1 MCVKTETPER
11 APVKWIRTVSK
22 QQGEKK
28 MTKEDIV
35 KQIIKDVG
43 GSDNINNAW
52 HCMTRLR
59 FDLKDEKKVDYAALE
74 KTPKVVGT
82 KYQSN
87 QLQVVIGT
95 DVADYYA
102 PLAKELGLDEANQ
115 GETSEKKGAVSLF
128 MDTVSGVFGP
138 IVPAIA
144 GAGMIKGLMAGL
156 VALNVISNQT
166 DTYLVIDMIASGVF
180 TFLPFFVAASAA
192 RIFKTNQYLAIAIA
206 ATLQFPT
213 MTNAV
218 AEGSI
223 SAFRLFGVLPV
234 PVFNYAGTVIP
245 IIFAV
250 LALSYI
256 YRWVDKLLPQ
266 VLRTVFTP
274 TISLFVAGILT
285 LTVIGPISIHLGNLL
300 AAGVAGLFT
309 ISPVLAGIVVG
320 AIRPIAIFTGLH
332 HAMTPIALQ
341 NFANQGYDM
350 LMPMMFMAN
359 MAITGATAAIYFKV
373 KTKEEKSIILSS
385 AVSGLL
391 GITEPALFGI
401 LSKYKKAFIAA
412 TVGSSVASAFISF
425 FGVRIYGYILSS
437 IFSLPAYIG
446 EYFIYAVLGII
457 LAIGLS
463 FAMSWFLVPNQA
475 AEGDRYTNEVD
486 LHAVTHGEY
495 VPLGDV
501 PDEVFSTKMMG
512 EGYAIESQDGQIFA
526 PVSGE
531 VTTVFPSK
539 HAVGIK
545 TQNGVEV
552 LVHMGID
559 TVSLG
564 GQGFEVFVKAG
575 EQVTPQTKLAQMDLP
590 FIKQQG
596 KETMVIV
603 LITNMDRVQQFS
615 GSTDLEGR
623 HQAGALLEKVVLN
636 A

>member
-1 MCVKTETPER
+1 MKHEEI
-11 APVKWIRTVSK
+11 A
-22 QQGEKK
+22 
-28 MTKEDIV
+28 
-35 KQIIKDVG
+35 KQIIQHVG
-43 GSDNINNAW
+43 GASNINNAW

-82 KYQSN
+82 KYQSE

-95 DVADYYA
+95 EVADYFA
-102 PLAKELGLDEANQ
+102 PIAKELGLDETREQNE
-115 GETSEKKGAVSLF
+115 GEKKGVVSLF

-166 DTYLVIDMIASGVF
+166 DTYLIIDMIASGVF

-192 RIFKTNQYLAIAIA
+192 RIFKTNPYLAIAIA

-213 MTNAV
+213 MTTAV

-223 SAFRLFGVLPV
+223 SAFQLFGIIPV

-274 TISLFVAGILT
+274 TISLFVAGLLT

-300 AAGVAGLFT
+300 ATGVAWLFS

-359 MAITGATAAIYFKV
+359 MAITGATAAIYLKV
-373 KTKEEKSIILSS
+373 KSKEEKSLVLSS

-446 EYFIYAVLGII
+446 QYFVFAVLGIVI
-457 LAIGLS
+457 ALVSS
-463 FAMSWFLVPNQA
+463 FVLTYFLVPNEQEED
-475 AEGDRYTNEVD
+475 AEYTNEVN
-486 LHAVTHGEY
+486 LHAVAKGEY
-495 VPLGDV
+495 IPLEDV

-512 EGYAIESQDGQIFA
+512 DGFAIESIDGAIFA
-526 PVSGE
+526 PVSGK
-531 VTTVFPSK
+531 VTTIFPSK
-539 HAVGIK
+539 HALGIK
-545 TQNGVEV
+545 TNNGVEV

-559 TVSLG
+559 TVNLNG
-564 GQGFEVFVKAG
+564 EGFDVLVKVG
-575 EQVTPQTKLAQMDLP
+575 DQVTVDTKIAQMDLP
-590 FIKQQG
+590 YIHSQG
-596 KETMVIV
+596 KKSMVIV
-603 LITNMDRVQQFS
+603 VITNMDRIAKFS
-615 GSTDLEGR
+615 GERNLEGQ
-623 HQAGALLEKVVLN
+623 HQAGAILERALLNE
-636 A
+636 

>member
-1 MCVKTETPER
+1 M
-11 APVKWIRTVSK
+11 K
-22 QQGEKK
+22 QEVA
-28 MTKEDIV
+28 KEIV
-35 KQIIKDVG
+35 KYVG
-43 GSDNINNAW
+43 GAENVNNAW

-59 FDLKDEKKVDYAALE
+59 FDLRDKKKVDYQALE
-74 KTPKVVGT
+74 KIPQVVGT
-82 KYQSN
+82 KYQSD

-95 DVADYYA
+95 DVADYFA
-102 PLAKELGLDEANQ
+102 PVAKELGLDENSQ
-115 GETSEKKGAVSLF
+115 QETGEKKGFVSLF

-144 GAGMIKGLMAGL
+144 GAGMIKGLMSGL

-166 DTYLVIDMIASGVF
+166 DTYLIIDMIASGVF

-192 RIFKTNQYLAIAIA
+192 RIFKTNPYLAIAIA

-213 MTNAV
+213 MSTAA
-218 AEGSI
+218 AEGKVS
-223 SAFRLFGVLPV
+223 SFHLFGLIPV

-256 YRWVDKLLPQ
+256 YRYVDKYLPQ

-274 TISLFVAGILT
+274 TISLFIAGLVT
-285 LTVIGPISIHLGNLL
+285 LTIIGPISIHLGNLL
-300 AAGVAGLFT
+300 ADGVAGLFT

-385 AVSGLL
+385 AISGLL

-412 TVGSSVASAFISF
+412 TIGSSVASAFISF

-446 EYFIYAVLGII
+446 QYFVFAILGII
-457 LAIGLS
+457 IAIGIGFALS
-463 FAMSWFLVPNQA
+463 YFMVSIQENKEELI
-475 AEGDRYTNEVD
+475 NEVS
-486 LHAVTHGEY
+486 LHAVTRGNY
-495 VPLGDV
+495 IPLEDV
-501 PDEVFSTKMMG
+501 PDEVFASKMMG
-512 EGYAIESQDGQIFA
+512 DGYAILSEDGVVYA
-526 PVSGE
+526 PVSG
-531 VTTVFPSK
+531 VITTVFPSN
-539 HAVGIK
+539 HAVGIR
-545 TQNGVEV
+545 TNNGVEV

-559 TVSLG
+559 TVSLNG
-564 GQGFEVFVKAG
+564 KGFTIFVKVG
-575 EQVTPQTKLAQMDLP
+575 DVVSETTKPAEMDLSY
-590 FIKQQG
+590 IQSQG
-596 KETMVIV
+596 KETIISVV
-603 LITNMDRVQQFS
+603 ITNMDRVIS
-615 GSTDLEGR
+615 LSSSNNLEGK
-623 HQAGALLEKVVLN
+623 HQPGTLLEKAVLN
-636 A
+636 

>member
-1 MCVKTETPER
+1 M
-11 APVKWIRTVSK
+11 K
-22 QQGEKK
+22 QEVA
-28 MTKEDIV
+28 KEIV
-35 KQIIKDVG
+35 KYVG
-43 GSDNINNAW
+43 GAENVNNAW

-59 FDLKDEKKVDYAALE
+59 FDLRDKKKVDYQALE
-74 KTPKVVGT
+74 KIPQVVGT
-82 KYQSN
+82 KYQSD

-95 DVADYYA
+95 DVADYFA
-102 PLAKELGLDEANQ
+102 PVAKELGLDENSQ
-115 GETSEKKGAVSLF
+115 QETGEKKGFVSLF

-144 GAGMIKGLMAGL
+144 GAGMIKGLMSGL

-166 DTYLVIDMIASGVF
+166 DTYLIIDMIASGVF

-192 RIFKTNQYLAIAIA
+192 RIFKTNPYLAIAIA

-213 MTNAV
+213 MSTAA
-218 AEGSI
+218 AEGKVS
-223 SAFRLFGVLPV
+223 SFHLFGLIPV

-256 YRWVDKLLPQ
+256 YRYVDKYLPQ

-274 TISLFVAGILT
+274 TISLFIAGLVT
-285 LTVIGPISIHLGNLL
+285 LTIIGPISIHLGNLL
-300 AAGVAGLFT
+300 ADGVAGLFT

-385 AVSGLL
+385 AISGLL

-412 TVGSSVASAFISF
+412 TIGSSVASAFISF
-425 FGVRIYGYILSS
+425 FGVRIYGYIVSS

-446 EYFIYAVLGII
+446 QYFVFAILGII
-457 LAIGLS
+457 IAIGIGFALS
-463 FAMSWFLVPNQA
+463 YFMVSIQENKEELI
-475 AEGDRYTNEVD
+475 NEVS
-486 LHAVTHGEY
+486 LHAVTRGNY
-495 VPLGDV
+495 IPLEDV
-501 PDEVFSTKMMG
+501 PDEVFASKMMG
-512 EGYAIESQDGQIFA
+512 DGYAILSEDGVVYA
-526 PVSGE
+526 PVSG
-531 VTTVFPSK
+531 VITTVFPSN
-539 HAVGIK
+539 HAVGIR
-545 TQNGVEV
+545 TNNGVEV

-559 TVSLG
+559 TVSLNG
-564 GQGFEVFVKAG
+564 KGFTIFVKVG
-575 EQVTPQTKLAQMDLP
+575 DVVSETTKLAEMDLSY
-590 FIKQQG
+590 IQSQG
-596 KETMVIV
+596 KETIISVV
-603 LITNMDRVQQFS
+603 ITNMDRVIS
-615 GSTDLEGR
+615 LSSSNNLEGK
-623 HQAGALLEKVVLN
+623 HQPGTLLEKAVLN
-636 A
+636 

>member
-1 MCVKTETPER
+1 MKHEE
-11 APVKWIRTVSK
+11 
-22 QQGEKK
+22 
-28 MTKEDIV
+28 IV
-35 KQIIKDVG
+35 KQIIEDVG
-43 GSDNINNAW
+43 GAGNINNVW

-59 FDLKDEKKVDYAALE
+59 FNLKDEKKVDYSALE
-74 KTPKVVGT
+74 KLSKVVGT
-82 KYQSN
+82 KYQSD

-95 DVADYYA
+95 DVAEYFT
-102 PLAKELGLDEANQ
+102 PIAKELGLDENNQQ
-115 GETSEKKGAVSLF
+115 GETEKKGLVSVF

-166 DTYLVIDMIASGVF
+166 DTYLIIDMVASGVF

-206 ATLQFPT
+206 AILQFPT
-213 MTNAV
+213 MTAAV
-218 AEGSI
+218 AEGKL
-223 SAFRLFGVLPV
+223 SAFQLFGVVPV

-256 YRWVDKLLPQ
+256 YRWVDNVLPQ
-266 VLRTVFTP
+266 ILRTVFTP
-274 TISLFVAGILT
+274 TISLFVAGLLT

-300 AAGVAGLFT
+300 AAGVAWLFS

-359 MAITGATAAIYFKV
+359 MAITGATAAIYTKV
-373 KTKEEKSIILSS
+373 KTKEEKSLVLSS

-412 TVGSSVASAFISF
+412 TIGSSVASAFISF

-446 EYFIYAVLGII
+446 QYFIFAVLGILI
-457 LAIGLS
+457 ALILS
-463 FAMSWFLVPNQA
+463 FTICYFMVPKQ
-475 AEGDRYTNEVD
+475 EEEDEVFTNEVD
-486 LHAVTHGEY
+486 LHAMAKGNY
-495 VPLGDV
+495 IPLENV

-512 EGYAIESQDGQIFA
+512 DGFAIDSVDGTVFS
-526 PVSGE
+526 PVSGT
-531 VTTVFPSK
+531 VTTIFPSK
-539 HAVGIK
+539 HAIGIK
-545 TQNGVEV
+545 TANGIEV

-559 TVSLG
+559 TVALAG
-564 GQGFEVFVKAG
+564 KGVELFVKVG
-575 EQVTPQTKLAQMDLP
+575 DKVSTDSKIAQMDLAY
-590 FIKQQG
+590 IRSQG
-596 KETMVIV
+596 KETMIIV
-603 LITNMDRVQQFS
+603 VITNMDRIATLS
-615 GSTDLEGR
+615 GLKDLEGQ
-623 HQAGALLEKVVLN
+623 HQAGALLERAHLS
-636 A
+636 

>member
-1 MCVKTETPER
+1 MKHEEI
-11 APVKWIRTVSK
+11 A
-22 QQGEKK
+22 
-28 MTKEDIV
+28 
-35 KQIIKDVG
+35 KQIIQHVG
-43 GSDNINNAW
+43 GASNINNAW

-59 FDLKDEKKVDYAALE
+59 FDLKDVKKVNYAALE

-82 KYQSN
+82 KYQSE

-95 DVADYYA
+95 EVADYFA
-102 PLAKELGLDEANQ
+102 PIAKELGLDE
-115 GETSEKKGAVSLF
+115 TSERSEGEKKGVVSLF

-166 DTYLVIDMIASGVF
+166 DTYLIIDMIASGVF

-192 RIFKTNQYLAIAIA
+192 RIFKTNPYLAIAIA

-213 MTNAV
+213 MTTAV

-223 SAFRLFGVLPV
+223 SAFQLFGIIPV

-256 YRWVDKLLPQ
+256 YRWVDKILPQ

-274 TISLFVAGILT
+274 TISLFVAGLVT

-300 AAGVAGLFT
+300 AAGVAWLFS

-359 MAITGATAAIYFKV
+359 MAITGATAAIYLKV
-373 KTKEEKSIILSS
+373 KSKEEKSLVLSS

-401 LSKYKKAFIAA
+401 LSKYKRAFMAA
-412 TVGSSVASAFISF
+412 TIGSSIASAFISF

-446 EYFIYAVLGII
+446 QYFMFAVLGIVI
-457 LAIGLS
+457 ALVSS
-463 FAMSWFLVPNQA
+463 FAITYFLVPNEQA
-475 AEGDRYTNEVD
+475 EDTEYTNEVN
-486 LHAVTHGEY
+486 LHAVTKGEY
-495 VPLGDV
+495 IPLEDV

-512 EGYAIESQDGQIFA
+512 DGFAIESINGAIFA
-526 PVSGE
+526 PVNGK
-531 VTTVFPSK
+531 VTTIFPSK
-539 HAVGIK
+539 HALGIK
-545 TQNGVEV
+545 TNNGVEV

-559 TVSLG
+559 TVNLKG
-564 GQGFEVFVKAG
+564 EGFDVLVKVG
-575 EQVTPQTKLAQMDLP
+575 DQVTVDTKIAQMDLP
-590 FIKQQG
+590 YIHSQG
-596 KETMVIV
+596 KKSMVIV
-603 LITNMDRVQQFS
+603 VITNMDRVSKFS
-615 GSTDLEGR
+615 GERNLEGQ
-623 HQAGALLEKVVLN
+623 HQAGALVERALLN
-636 A
+636 G

>member
-1 MCVKTETPER
+1 MKHEEI
-11 APVKWIRTVSK
+11 A
-22 QQGEKK
+22 
-28 MTKEDIV
+28 
-35 KQIIKDVG
+35 KQIIEDVG
-43 GSDNINNAW
+43 GAGNINNVW

-59 FDLKDEKKVDYAALE
+59 FNLKDEKKVDYSALE
-74 KTPKVVGT
+74 KLSKVVGT
-82 KYQSN
+82 KYQSD

-95 DVADYYA
+95 DVAEYFT
-102 PLAKELGLDEANQ
+102 PIAKELGLDENNQQ
-115 GETSEKKGAVSLF
+115 GETEKKGLVSVF

-166 DTYLVIDMIASGVF
+166 DTYLIIDMVASGVF

-206 ATLQFPT
+206 AILQFPT
-213 MTNAV
+213 MTAAV
-218 AEGSI
+218 AEGKL
-223 SAFRLFGVLPV
+223 SAFQLFGVVPV

-256 YRWVDKLLPQ
+256 YRWVDNVLPQ
-266 VLRTVFTP
+266 ILRTVFTP
-274 TISLFVAGILT
+274 TISLFVAGLLT

-300 AAGVAGLFT
+300 AAGVAWLFS

-359 MAITGATAAIYFKV
+359 MAITGATAAIYTKV
-373 KTKEEKSIILSS
+373 KTKEEKSLVLSS

-412 TVGSSVASAFISF
+412 TIGSSVASAFISF

-446 EYFIYAVLGII
+446 QYFIFAVLGILI
-457 LAIGLS
+457 ALILS
-463 FAMSWFLVPNQA
+463 FTICYFMVPKQ
-475 AEGDRYTNEVD
+475 EEEDEVFTNEVD
-486 LHAVTHGEY
+486 LHAMAKGNY
-495 VPLGDV
+495 IPLENV

-512 EGYAIESQDGQIFA
+512 DGFAIDSVDGTVFS
-526 PVSGE
+526 PVSGT
-531 VTTVFPSK
+531 VTTIFPSK
-539 HAVGIK
+539 HAIGIK
-545 TQNGVEV
+545 TANGIEV

-559 TVSLG
+559 TVALAG
-564 GQGFEVFVKAG
+564 KGFELFVKVG
-575 EQVTPQTKLAQMDLP
+575 DKVSTDSKIAQMDLAY
-590 FIKQQG
+590 IRSQG
-596 KETMVIV
+596 KETMIIV
-603 LITNMDRVQQFS
+603 VITNMDRIATLS
-615 GSTDLEGR
+615 GLKDLEGQ
-623 HQAGALLEKVVLN
+623 HQAGALLERAHLS
-636 A
+636 

>member
-1 MCVKTETPER
+1 MKH
-11 APVKWIRTVSK
+11 
-22 QQGEKK
+22 
-28 MTKEDIV
+28 EDV
-35 KQIIKDVG
+35 AKQIIKNVG
-43 GSDNINNAW
+43 GAENINNAW

-59 FDLKDEKKVDYAALE
+59 FNLKDEKQVNYAELE
-74 KTPKVVGT
+74 KIAEVVGT
-82 KYQSN
+82 KYQSD

-95 DVADYYA
+95 NVADYFG
-102 PLAKELGLDEANQ
+102 PIVKVLGLDENNQ
-115 GETSEKKGAVSLF
+115 QADGEKKGAVSLF

-166 DTYLVIDMIASGVF
+166 DTYLIIDMIASGVF

-192 RIFKTNQYLAIAIA
+192 RIFKTNQYLSVAIA

-213 MTNAV
+213 MTTAV
-218 AEGSI
+218 AEGSV
-223 SAFRLFGVLPV
+223 SAFKLFGVIPV

-256 YRWVDKLLPQ
+256 YRWVDKVLPQ

-274 TISLFVAGILT
+274 TISLFVAGLVT

-300 AAGVAGLFT
+300 AAGVAWLFS
-309 ISPVLAGIVVG
+309 ISPVLAGVVVG

-359 MAITGATAAIYFKV
+359 MAITGATAAIYTKV
-373 KTKEEKSIILSS
+373 KSKEEKSLVLSS

-412 TVGSSVASAFISF
+412 TIGSSIASAFISF

-446 EYFIYAVLGII
+446 QYFIFAVLGILI
-457 LAIGLS
+457 ALISS
-463 FAMSWFLVPNQA
+463 FVITYMLVPVEE
-475 AEGDRYTNEVD
+475 AEEDDFNNEVN
-486 LHAVTHGEY
+486 LHSVARGSY
-495 VPLGDV
+495 VPLEDV

-512 EGYAIESQDGQIFA
+512 DGFAIKSVDGAVFA
-526 PVSGE
+526 PVSGT

-539 HAVGIK
+539 HAIGIK
-545 TQNGVEV
+545 TGNGIEV

-559 TVSLG
+559 TVTLDG
-564 GQGFEVFVKAG
+564 KGFNVSVKVG
-575 EQVTPQTKLAQMDLP
+575 DKVTAESKIAQMDLDY
-590 FIKQQG
+590 IHSQG
-596 KETMVIV
+596 KETMIIV
-603 LITNMDRVQQFS
+603 VITNMERVLKFS
-615 GSTDLEGR
+615 GERNLEGQ
-623 HQAGALLEKVVLN
+623 HQAGALLERALLN
-636 A
+636 G

>member
-11 APVKWIRTVSK
+11 APAKRIRTVSK

-256 YRWVDKLLPQ
+256 YR
-266 VLRTVFTP
+266 
-274 TISLFVAGILT
+274 
-285 LTVIGPISIHLGNLL
+285 
-300 AAGVAGLFT
+300 
-309 ISPVLAGIVVG
+309 
-320 AIRPIAIFTGLH
+320 
-332 HAMTPIALQ
+332 
-341 NFANQGYDM
+341 
-350 LMPMMFMAN
+350 
-359 MAITGATAAIYFKV
+359 
-373 KTKEEKSIILSS
+373 
-385 AVSGLL
+385 
-391 GITEPALFGI
+391 
-401 LSKYKKAFIAA
+401 
-412 TVGSSVASAFISF
+412 
-425 FGVRIYGYILSS
+425 
-437 IFSLPAYIG
+437 
-446 EYFIYAVLGII
+446 
-457 LAIGLS
+457 
-463 FAMSWFLVPNQA
+463 
-475 AEGDRYTNEVD
+475 
-486 LHAVTHGEY
+486 
-495 VPLGDV
+495 
-501 PDEVFSTKMMG
+501 
-512 EGYAIESQDGQIFA
+512 
-526 PVSGE
+526 
-531 VTTVFPSK
+531 
-539 HAVGIK
+539 
-545 TQNGVEV
+545 
-552 LVHMGID
+552 
-559 TVSLG
+559 
-564 GQGFEVFVKAG
+564 
-575 EQVTPQTKLAQMDLP
+575 
-590 FIKQQG
+590 
-596 KETMVIV
+596 
-603 LITNMDRVQQFS
+603 
-615 GSTDLEGR
+615 
-623 HQAGALLEKVVLN
+623 
-636 A
+636 

>member
-1 MCVKTETPER
+1 MKH
-11 APVKWIRTVSK
+11 
-22 QQGEKK
+22 
-28 MTKEDIV
+28 EDIV

-43 GSDNINNAW
+43 GAENINNAW

-59 FDLKDEKKVDYAALE
+59 FNLKDEKKVDYAALD
-74 KTPKVVGT
+74 KIPKVVGT
-82 KYQSN
+82 KYQSD

-95 DVADYYA
+95 DVADYFA
-102 PLAKELGLDEANQ
+102 SLAKELGLDENSQ
-115 GETSEKKGAVSLF
+115 TESGEKKGAVSLF

-166 DTYLVIDMIASGVF
+166 DTYLIIDMIASGVF

-206 ATLQFPT
+206 AMLQFPT
-213 MTNAV
+213 MTAAV
-218 AEGSI
+218 AEGKI
-223 SAFRLFGVLPV
+223 SAFHLFGVIPV

-256 YRWVDKLLPQ
+256 YRWVDKVLPQ

-274 TISLFVAGILT
+274 TISLFVAGLVT
-285 LTVIGPISIHLGNLL
+285 LIIIGPISIHLGNLL
-300 AAGVAGLFT
+300 AAGVAALFA

-359 MAITGATAAIYFKV
+359 MAITGATAAIYLKV
-373 KTKEEKSIILSS
+373 KTKEEKSIIISS
-385 AVSGLL
+385 AISGLL

-446 EYFIYAVLGII
+446 QYFVFAVLGII
-457 LAIGLS
+457 IALVLS
-463 FAMSWFLVPNQA
+463 FVLSYLLVPKQTD
-475 AEGDRYTNEVD
+475 ESDELTNEVD
-486 LHAVTHGEY
+486 LHAVAEGAY
-495 VPLGDV
+495 LPLEDV
-501 PDEVFSTKMMG
+501 PDEVFSSKMMG
-512 EGYAIESQDGQIFA
+512 DGFAIDSVDGKVFS
-526 PVSGE
+526 PVSGT

-539 HAVGIK
+539 HAIGIK
-545 TQNGVEV
+545 TDNGVEV

-559 TVSLG
+559 TVSLDG
-564 GQGFEVFVKAG
+564 KGFEVFVKAG
-575 EQVTPQTKLAQMDLP
+575 DKVSAETKIAEMDLAY
-590 FIKQQG
+590 IQSQA
-596 KETMVIV
+596 KETMIIV
-603 LITNMDRVQQFS
+603 VITNMDRVLSFS
-615 GSTDLEGR
+615 GMRDLEGR
-623 HQAGALLEKVVLN
+623 HQVGALLERAVLN
-636 A
+636 

>member
-1 MCVKTETPER
+1 M
-11 APVKWIRTVSK
+11 
-22 QQGEKK
+22 
-28 MTKEDIV
+28 MMKEDIV

-43 GSDNINNAW
+43 GSENINNAW

-59 FDLKDEKKVDYAALE
+59 FDLKDEKKVDYTALE
-74 KTPKVVGT
+74 KIPKVVGT

-102 PLAKELGLDEANQ
+102 PLAKELGLDEKSQ
-115 GETSEKKGAVSLF
+115 ESSEKKGAVSLF

-218 AEGSI
+218 VEGNI

-256 YRWVDKLLPQ
+256 YRWVDKVLPQ

-274 TISLFVAGILT
+274 TISLFVAGLIT

-300 AAGVAGLFT
+300 ADGVAGLFT

-373 KTKEEKSIILSS
+373 RSKEEKSIILSS

-401 LSKYKKAFIAA
+401 LSKYKKAFLAA
-412 TVGSSVASAFISF
+412 TIGSSIASAFISF

-446 EYFIYAVLGII
+446 EYFIYAVLGIV
-457 LAIGLS
+457 LAIGSS
-463 FAMSWFLVPNQA
+463 FALTYFLVPNQA
-475 AEGDRYTNEVD
+475 ETETFTNELD
-486 LHAVTHGEY
+486 LHAVTQGEY
-495 VPLGDV
+495 IPLEDV

-512 EGYAIESQDGQIFA
+512 EGYAIHSKDGQIYS

-531 VTTVFPSK
+531 VTSVFPSK
-539 HAVGIK
+539 HAVGI
-545 TQNGVEV
+545 TTSNGVEV

-559 TVSLG
+559 TVSLDG
-564 GQGFEVFVKAG
+564 KGFEVFVKVG
-575 EQVTPQTKLAQMDLP
+575 EQVTPQSKLAAMDLP
-590 FIKQQG
+590 YIEQQG

-603 LITNMDRVQQFS
+603 LITNMERVQQFS
-615 GSTDLEGR
+615 GTIGLEGN
-623 HQAGALLEKVVLN
+623 HQAGALLEKVILN

>member
-1 MCVKTETPER
+1 M
-11 APVKWIRTVSK
+11 K
-22 QQGEKK
+22 QEVA
-28 MTKEDIV
+28 KEIV
-35 KQIIKDVG
+35 KDVG
-43 GSDNINNAW
+43 GAENVNNAW

-59 FDLKDEKKVDYAALE
+59 FDLRDEKKVDYQALE
-74 KTPKVVGT
+74 KIPQVVGT
-82 KYQSN
+82 KYQSD

-95 DVADYYA
+95 DVADYFA
-102 PLAKELGLDEANQ
+102 PVAKELGLDENSQ
-115 GETSEKKGAVSLF
+115 QETGEKKGFVSLF

-144 GAGMIKGLMAGL
+144 GAGMIKGLMSGL

-166 DTYLVIDMIASGVF
+166 DTYLIIDMIASGVF

-192 RIFKTNQYLAIAIA
+192 RIFKTNPYLAIAIA
-206 ATLQFPT
+206 ATLQFPAMST
-213 MTNAV
+213 AA
-218 AEGSI
+218 AEGKVS
-223 SAFRLFGVLPV
+223 SFHLFGLIPV

-256 YRWVDKLLPQ
+256 YRYVDKYLPQ

-274 TISLFVAGILT
+274 TISLFIAGLVT
-285 LTVIGPISIHLGNLL
+285 LTIIGPISIHLGNLL
-300 AAGVAGLFT
+300 ADGVAGLFT

-385 AVSGLL
+385 AISGLL

-401 LSKYKKAFIAA
+401 LSKYKKAFITA
-412 TVGSSVASAFISF
+412 TIGSSVASAFISF

-446 EYFIYAVLGII
+446 QYFVFAILGII
-457 LAIGLS
+457 LAIGIGFALS
-463 FAMSWFLVPNQA
+463 YFMVSIQENKEELI
-475 AEGDRYTNEVD
+475 NEVS
-486 LHAVTHGEY
+486 LHAVTRGNY
-495 VPLGDV
+495 IPLEDV
-501 PDEVFSTKMMG
+501 PDEVFASKIMG
-512 EGYAIESQDGQIFA
+512 DGYAILSEDGVVYA
-526 PVSGE
+526 PVSG
-531 VTTVFPSK
+531 VITTVFPSN
-539 HAVGIK
+539 HAVGIR
-545 TQNGVEV
+545 TNNGVEV

-559 TVSLG
+559 TVSLNG
-564 GQGFEVFVKAG
+564 KGFTIFVKVG
-575 EQVTPQTKLAQMDLP
+575 DVVSETTKLAEMDLSY
-590 FIKQQG
+590 IQSQG
-596 KETMVIV
+596 KETIISVV
-603 LITNMDRVQQFS
+603 ITNMDRVIS
-615 GSTDLEGR
+615 LSSSNNLEGK
-623 HQAGALLEKVVLN
+623 HQPGTLLEKAVLN
-636 A
+636 